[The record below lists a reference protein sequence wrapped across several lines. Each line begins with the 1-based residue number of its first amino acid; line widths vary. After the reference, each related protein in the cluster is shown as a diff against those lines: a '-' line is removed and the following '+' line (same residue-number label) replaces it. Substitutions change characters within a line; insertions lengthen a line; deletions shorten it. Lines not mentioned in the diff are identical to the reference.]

1 MPISPLAPTTAL
13 IVVDLQVGTT
23 SAPTAHPI
31 DAVVSNALEIVASFR
46 AAGRPIVVG
55 SVDGTPVGKT
65 VYGGGV
71 REFPAPFAD
80 LVPGLEGDITAA
92 RRTWSVFAGTDVHEK
107 LAASGVTQVVIVGLA
122 TSFGVE
128 STARAA
134 YDLGYSVV
142 IVTDAITD
150 RSLES
155 HDNSIARVFPALA
168 ELATTAEV
176 LTSIRG

>member
-1 MPISPLAPTTAL
+1 MPLNPLDSTAAL

-23 SAPTAHPI
+23 SAPTAHPADLVI
-31 DAVVSNALEIVASFR
+31 ANVLELVASFR

-55 SVDGTPVGKT
+55 SVDGTPAGKT

-80 LVPGLEGDITAA
+80 LVPGVEGDIVAP
-92 RRTWSVFAGTDVHEK
+92 RRTWSVFAGTEVHER
-107 LAASGVTQVVIVGLA
+107 LAEKAVTQVVIVGLA

-155 HDNSIARVFPALA
+155 HDNSIARVFPALG
-168 ELATTAEV
+168 EIATTTEV
-176 LTSIRG
+176 LESLTV